1 MNCIYCKNPITEKN
15 SSEEHVFPQSFGCPD
30 SWTMDCVCTECN
42 TGFGRSIERFLAG
55 DSLEGLW
62 RLQKI
67 GSRSRKPIRQTRLK
81 INIPNEDRYGD
92 FKGVIVY
99 CDFSKKDS
107 LKLPSQ
113 IGLKDVKGNKK
124 YFLLDDI
131 EKEEVK
137 NELNRYKDK
146 SFWIYAHNATEEQK
160 AIEKMRQ
167 VGIYFKPKK
176 RGILPS
182 SAVQEDGTFK
192 VLVEGIIDNV
202 LYRAIA
208 KIAFN
213 YLAKVKGAEYAL
225 DSRFDA
231 VREYIKT
238 GEKPNFKI
246 VEIKEGHILAEETDN
261 KYFFEGH
268 IFTIQTKGKRI
279 IGKVSLSNTFAF
291 YYVVNLG
298 ELEVWHDLKSGHAYS
313 LKDDKIIEL
322 FSPTMISVPKLYF
335 IR

>member
-1 MNCIYCKNPITEKN
+1 MNCIYCKNPIKEKN

-42 TGFGRSIERFLAG
+42 NGFGRSIERFLAG
-55 DSLEGLW
+55 DSVEGLW

-67 GSRSRKPIRQTRLK
+67 GSRSKKPIRQTRLK
-81 INIPNEDRYGD
+81 INIPNEDKYGK
-92 FKGVIVY
+92 FKGAIVY
-99 CDFSKKDS
+99 SDFSKKES
-107 LKLPSQ
+107 LILPSQ
-113 IGLKDVKGNKK
+113 IVLEDNEGNNKH
-124 YFLLDDI
+124 FLLDDI

-146 SFWIYAHNATEEQK
+146 GFRILAHNETEEQK

-167 VGIYFKPKK
+167 VGIDFKPQEK
-176 RGILPS
+176 GMLPS
-182 SAVQEDGTFK
+182 SVVEQNGTLK
-192 VLVEGIIDNV
+192 VFVKGIIDNV
-202 LYRAIA
+202 LFRAIA
-208 KIAFN
+208 KIALN
-213 YLAKVKGAEYAL
+213 YLAKVKGCEYAL

-231 VREYIKT
+231 VREYVKT
-238 GEKPNFKI
+238 GEKPNFKM
-246 VEIKEGHILAEETDN
+246 VEIKEGHILAEETNN

-291 YYVVNLG
+291 YYVVKLG
-298 ELEVWHDLKSGHAYS
+298 ELKVWHDLKSGHAYS

-322 FSPTMISVPKLYF
+322 FSPTMISVPKPYF

>member
-1 MNCIYCKNPITEKN
+1 ALRILFYPKC
-15 SSEEHVFPQSFGCPD
+15 
-30 SWTMDCVCTECN
+30 CT
-42 TGFGRSIERFLAG
+42 
-55 DSLEGLW
+55 SLLNWG
-62 RLQKI
+62 
-67 GSRSRKPIRQTRLK
+67 
-81 INIPNEDRYGD
+81 IPNEDKYGN
-92 FKGVIVY
+92 FKGAVVY

-107 LKLPSQ
+107 LILPSQ
-113 IGLKDVKGNKK
+113 IVLEDDEGNKK

-146 SFWIYAHNATEEQK
+146 VFRIFTHNKTEEQK

-167 VGIYFKPKK
+167 VGIVFKPQK
-176 RGILPS
+176 GGMLPS
-182 SAVQEDGTFK
+182 SAVEEDDTLK
-192 VLVEGIIDNV
+192 VSVEGIIDDV
-202 LYRAIA
+202 LYRSIA
-208 KIAFN
+208 KISFN
-213 YLAKVKGAEYAL
+213 YLAKIKGAEYAL

-238 GEKPNFKI
+238 GDKPNFKM

-291 YYVVNLG
+291 YYVVKLG
-298 ELEVWHDLKSGHAYS
+298 ELEVWHDLKSGHAYR
-313 LKDDKIIEL
+313 LKDHKIIEL
-322 FSPTMISVPKLYF
+322 FSPTMISVPKPYF